1 MQHLINHRVLDIE
14 PRSIKLGLVSYT
26 TEPGGGP
33 WTRRLSEAATHVG
46 GCAPELLLD
55 LGMHSSKKA
64 LLFAAKL
71 LFEARFVGNEDH
83 VRVWVER
90 LGALEATQAAPA
102 PAAPTPA
109 NTAPTVPAPPPSSA
123 LPADPPCPGC
133 GQPTRV
139 CIDACG
145 APKYPACAAWR
156 GGYSREEHL
165 VSRLDAVAGFQ
176 LRPPPRQVLVLVDD
190 QSEPP

>member
-1 MQHLINHRVLDIE
+1 MQYTLNHRVLDIE
-14 PRSIKLGLVSYT
+14 VRSIKLGLVSYT

-123 LPADPPCPGC
+123 LPADAEIPRLRRVARWVFPRRAPRLPPGRRCRLPAPPAAPAGPG
-133 GQPTRV
+133 
-139 CIDACG
+139 A
-145 APKYPACAAWR
+145 
-156 GGYSREEHL
+156 GG
-165 VSRLDAVAGFQ
+165 
-176 LRPPPRQVLVLVDD
+176 
-190 QSEPP
+190 